1 MGEAVDGKIPYDKDA
16 FATHAARVAALTPM
30 LPEGFPEGSALAGK
44 SAAKPEIWKNR
55 AEFDELM
62 KKLAAKSAA
71 LAEVAKGGDL
81 AKIKPAFT
89 DLTQVCKSCHDKF
102 RATVLEFDTAGN
114 LLKSWGGPDYVPG
127 WPTSEQS
134 ITTDKKG
141 NVWIAGQARG
151 DSILKFSSDG
161 KLLWDFGRRG
171 PPAPKE
177 NS

>member
-1 MGEAVDGKIPYDKDA
+1 MPCVRPLLVALAALLAVPASAAPESKAEQAIRYRHSVYQVILWNVRPMGEAVDGKIPYDKDA

-102 RATVLEFDTAGN
+102 RA
-114 LLKSWGGPDYVPG
+114 
-127 WPTSEQS
+127 
-134 ITTDKKG
+134 
-141 NVWIAGQARG
+141 
-151 DSILKFSSDG
+151 
-161 KLLWDFGRRG
+161 
-171 PPAPKE
+171 KE
-177 NS
+177 D